1 MIKLVGC
8 MRRRADLT
16 HEEFV
21 DYHKTKHA
29 PLFMSLPEVKQHVR
43 RYVQS
48 HRIPVDLP
56 GLAESAYDGIA
67 EIRFDDIDGIKA
79 VFASD
84 AYLATIRPD
93 EQKFIAID
101 ESDLM
106 ITIEYP
112 VHG

>member
-1 MIKLVGC
+1 MIKFVAS

-21 DYHKTKHA
+21 NYHKTKHA

-48 HRIPVDLP
+48 HPIPVDLP
-56 GLAESAYDGIA
+56 GLAQSAYDGLT
-67 EIRFDDIDGIKA
+67 EIWFDDIDGLKG

-84 AYLATIRPD
+84 AYLAIIRPD
-93 EQKFIAID
+93 EQQFIAMD
-101 ESDLM
+101 HSDVM
-106 ITIEYP
+106 ITVENP
-112 VHG
+112 VYR

>member
-1 MIKLVGC
+1 MIKLVGY

-29 PLFMSLPEVKQHVR
+29 PLFMSLPEVQQHVR

-48 HRIPVDLP
+48 HSIPVGIP
-56 GLAESAYDGIA
+56 GLAESAYDGVV
-67 EIRFDDIDGIKA
+67 EIWFDDIDGLMG

-93 EQKFIAID
+93 EQRFIAID

-106 ITIEYP
+106 TTIEHR